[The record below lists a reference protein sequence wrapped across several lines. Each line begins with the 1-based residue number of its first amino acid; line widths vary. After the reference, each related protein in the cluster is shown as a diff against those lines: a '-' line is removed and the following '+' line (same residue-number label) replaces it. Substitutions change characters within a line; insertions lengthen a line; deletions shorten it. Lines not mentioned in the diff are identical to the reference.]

1 MSSRNGRFAGALA
14 ALALVLVP
22 AAIAAEKYQIKFNA
36 ADQAAAK
43 AITLQRSDL
52 GAGWTGGP
60 GKPDL
65 TPDEDCPTKKA
76 DLVVTGAAK
85 SEFQSEGVLVSSESN
100 VLKTAAMARADLQR
114 TAGSARWWACGK
126 RAIAKEKAIRLVSF
140 GKIAFPKLGQYSAR
154 YRVVIDYGTAGSS
167 VRVVMDIV
175 AVAKGRSEVALIVT
189 APYKN
194 RTAVDAAGR
203 RLAGLLVGRIRA

>member
-1 MSSRNGRFAGALA
+1 MSSNSKRVAGALA

-22 AAIAAEKYQIKFNA
+22 AAVAAERYQIKFNA

-52 GAGWTGGP
+52 GAGWSGGP

-85 SEFQSEGVLVSSESN
+85 SQFQSEGVLVSSESN
-100 VLKTAAMARADLQR
+100 VLRTAAMARTDLQR
-114 TAGSARWWACGK
+114 TAGSASWWACGK
-126 RAIAKEKAIRLVSF
+126 RAIAAEKGMKLVSF
-140 GKIAFPKLGQYSAR
+140 GRAAFPKLGQYSAR
-154 YRVVIDYGTAGSS
+154 YRIVIDYGTAGSS
-167 VRVVMDIV
+167 VRLVMDIV
-175 AVAKGRSEVALIVT
+175 VVAKGRSEVALVLT
-189 APYKN
+189 APYVS
-194 RTAVDAAGR
+194 RAAVDAAGR

>member
-1 MSSRNGRFAGALA
+1 MSSKSTRFAGALA

-52 GAGWTGGP
+52 GAGWRGGP
-60 GKPDL
+60 SKPDL

-100 VLKTAAMARADLQR
+100 VLETAAMARADLQR
-114 TAGSARWWACGK
+114 TAGSASWWACGK
-126 RAIAKEKAIRLVSF
+126 RAIAKEKEMKLVSF
-140 GKIAFPKLGQYSAR
+140 GKVAFPRLGQYSAR
-154 YRVVIDYGTAGSS
+154 YRIVIDYGTAGSS
-167 VRVVMDIV
+167 VRLVMDIV
-175 AVAKGRSEVALIVT
+175 VVAKGRSEVALVLT
-189 APYKN
+189 APYVS
-194 RTAVDAAGR
+194 RAAVDSAGR